1 MSPTLR
7 PWRLKS
13 TELDLSRGILMGVL
27 NVTPDS
33 FSDGGRFYDETAAI
47 GRGLEMASE
56 GAEIID
62 VGGESTRP
70 GSEPVPPDVERQRVV
85 PVVSALAGEGVTVSI
100 DTSKPSVAEAA
111 LVAGAQLVNDVTA
124 CSEPGMIDLVA
135 AAGCGLVLM
144 HMQGRPRDMQ
154 VAPSYH
160 DVVGEV
166 ERFLVERMSAVAAG
180 GVETGRIAIDPGIG
194 FGKTLEHNLELLRNL
209 DRFCAHAPVV
219 LGTSRKGFLG
229 ALTGVAEPDERD
241 LATAVTTAV
250 GFLHGVRVFRVHDVP
265 SSRQAL
271 AVAGAM
277 VAGGA
282 PS

>member
-1 MSPTLR
+1 VSLTLQS
-7 PWRLKS
+7 WRLKN

-47 GRGLEMASE
+47 SHGLEMASQ
-56 GAEIID
+56 GAQIID

-70 GSEPVPPDVERQRVV
+70 GSGSVPPDVERQRVV

-111 LVAGAQLVNDVTA
+111 LVAGAQVVNDVTA
-124 CSEPGMIDLVA
+124 CSESGMIDLVA

-144 HMQGRPRDMQ
+144 HMQGKPRDMQ
-154 VAPSYH
+154 VAPSYQ

-166 ERFLVERMSAVAAG
+166 ERFLVERMSAVSAG
-180 GVETGRIAIDPGIG
+180 GVETGRVAIDPGIG
-194 FGKTLEHNLELLRNL
+194 FGKTFEHNLELLRNL
-209 DRFCAHAPVV
+209 DRLSAHAPVV
-219 LGTSRKGFLG
+219 LGTSRKSFLG
-229 ALTGVAEPDERD
+229 ALTGVTEPEQRD